1 MEWLKR
7 LSLVVLALPLIGAGS
22 CDSDS
27 PTAPEDPVESGP
39 AASVALPSTVT
50 LAVGETVVID
60 SADVEITFSAVT
72 EDSRCP
78 VDVTCVWAG
87 RAVVAL
93 AVGTAGSG
101 ASTVELEVGGQPLE
115 AHGLRLAATAL
126 EPLPR
131 EGEEIRPEDYRLE
144 LSLARAGG

>member
-1 MEWLKR
+1 MGWLKR
-7 LSLVVLALPLIGAGS
+7 FSLVLLALPLVGAGS

-27 PTAPEDPVESGP
+27 PTAPG
-39 AASVALPSTVT
+39 AGTSVALPATVT
-50 LAVGETVVID
+50 LAIGESVFVD
-60 SADVEITFSAVT
+60 AVDVEVTFSSVT

-93 AVGTAGSG
+93 AISAGSG
-101 ASTVELEVGGQPLE
+101 ASTIELEVGQWRE
-115 AHGLRLAATAL
+115 VEGLRLAATAL
-126 EPLPR
+126 DPQPR
-131 EGEEIRPEDYRLE
+131 EGQEIPPEDYRLE

>member
-1 MEWLKR
+1 MGWLKR
-7 LSLVVLALPLIGAGS
+7 FSLVLLALPLVGAGS

-27 PTAPEDPVESGP
+27 PTAPDAPGP
-39 AASVALPSTVT
+39 GAGASVALPTTVT
-50 LAVGETVVID
+50 LAIGESVLVD
-60 SADVEITFSAVT
+60 SVDVEVTFSSVA

-93 AVGTAGSG
+93 AISGSAGG
-101 ASTVELEVGGQPLE
+101 ASTIELEVGQWRE
-115 AHGLRLAATAL
+115 VEGLRLTATAL
-126 EPLPR
+126 DPRPR